1 MVWTVEHSALEP
13 RRPTLNPEDADPP
26 PDETPT
32 AREVLGDM
40 ALTIAFFLL
49 LALALHLMVDF
60 FVR

>member
-13 RRPTLNPEDADPP
+13 RRPTLNPEDANPP
-26 PDETPT
+26 PDEIPK

-49 LALALHLMVDF
+49 LALALHLMVD
-60 FVR
+60 VL